1 MCEPRHTIEDIRVL
15 GADPF
20 MVGRGRIYRPQL
32 KLFPFR
38 QDRRHDYA
46 SLFCQERAGAQSM
59 GCACARGSGPRVPA
73 TSFDSP
79 LDDGHYRD
87 YFWIKIGVKMEV
99 AMELRVQIDDKFM
112 KKLQEQLKTNKASD
126 VARDALTLLNWA
138 VQEKTQGR
146 DIASAEK
153 DGDVHSR
160 VAMPSLEKVDRS
172 TPESA
177 AGGGTGR
184 RGAGGR

>member
-1 MCEPRHTIEDIRVL
+1 
-15 GADPF
+15 
-20 MVGRGRIYRPQL
+20 
-32 KLFPFR
+32 
-38 QDRRHDYA
+38 
-46 SLFCQERAGAQSM
+46 
-59 GCACARGSGPRVPA
+59 
-73 TSFDSP
+73 
-79 LDDGHYRD
+79 
-87 YFWIKIGVKMEV
+87 
-99 AMELRVQIDDKFM
+99 MELRVQIDDKFM

-138 VQEKTQGR
+138 VQEKTQGH
-146 DIASAEK
+146 DICSAE
-153 DGDVHSR
+153 DGEVLSR

>member
-59 GCACARGSGPRVPA
+59 GCACARGSGPRVPV

-79 LDDGHYRD
+79 LTMD
-87 YFWIKIGVKMEV
+87 IIGTIFGLKS
-99 AMELRVQIDDKFM
+99 ELKWRSLWSCAF
-112 KKLQEQLKTNKASD
+112 KLTTS
-126 VARDALTLLNWA
+126 
-138 VQEKTQGR
+138 
-146 DIASAEK
+146 S
-153 DGDVHSR
+153 
-160 VAMPSLEKVDRS
+160 
-172 TPESA
+172 
-177 AGGGTGR
+177 
-184 RGAGGR
+184 